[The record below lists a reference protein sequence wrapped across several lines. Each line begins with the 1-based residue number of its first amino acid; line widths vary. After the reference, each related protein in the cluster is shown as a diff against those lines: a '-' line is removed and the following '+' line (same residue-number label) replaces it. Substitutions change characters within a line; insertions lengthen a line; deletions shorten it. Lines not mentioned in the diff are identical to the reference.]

1 MPKFVPRQR
10 KHKVLERT
18 KPAHH
23 VPSDSNQVQIVPATK
38 SEKEEKRQRLKEE
51 LRAGQSKIS
60 SKKQKRLDKYIE
72 TKLKKDENVALLK
85 KLENAKI
92 DTAGFQSSKH
102 LGKRT
107 FKEFVEDGPA
117 RSRPSSSARHVNAA
131 DISDVDSEDSFEQD
145 NEEAFGVVNEDVV
158 PKVPELLTSV
168 GSGLRAPLAM
178 GEDGLPVI
186 QKRQRHKKPKEKVE
200 VAELPWE
207 GFDTESSGGNED
219 EYAEEEDV
227 TESVSAASDLDSE
240 DDSELGESQGVSSE
254 SEESES
260 EPSEISD
267 VSPVKPRS
275 SAFKSWATQQ
285 VNKSLGHVP
294 SYEQEHIA
302 SKTPPQIISQAKTP
316 NNSEV
321 TPSARAASADVEHLN
336 MGPNRKAFNVL
347 VERSNGIE
355 ETRANLPIV
364 AEEQKIMEAI
374 YNNPVVIVW
383 GATGSGKTTQVPQFL
398 FEAGYGN
405 AESSTPGMIGITQ
418 PRRVA
423 AVSMANRVR
432 DELGQHGEK
441 VAYQVRFDSSVSK
454 QTAIKFMTDG
464 ILLRELSQD
473 VMLSKYSVIIIDEA
487 HERSIN
493 TDVLIGM
500 LSRVVPLR
508 LKMSAIDASIK
519 PLKLIIMSATLRTSD
534 FLQNP
539 RLFRPNPAPPPLVQA
554 EGRQFPVTIHFAR
567 QTQRDYLEEVCNKV
581 IKGHR
586 KLPPG
591 GMLVFLTGQS
601 EIRSVKKQLLQAL
614 PSTESG
620 SEVGES
626 YFASSETPMET
637 EDVEFD
643 MTDINGNEPDE
654 VKFITDP
661 DEHNDETAWEEEGDA
676 FDLGEMP
683 SGALK
688 VHVLPLYSQLPTK
701 EQLKVFEAPPE
712 GSRLIILAT
721 NVAETS
727 LTIPGIKYVFD
738 AGRSKERVFDQ
749 STGVQS
755 FETKWI
761 SKASAE
767 QRAGRAGRTQ
777 AGHCYRLYSSAVYE
791 RDFTQHAEPEILRTP
806 IENVVLQLKSFHVE
820 NVLKFPF
827 PTPPSRDSLARAEKL
842 LKNLGALTA
851 DGRVTSTGTKLS
863 IYPVSPRLSKMLNV
877 CVSLH
882 PDLIGCTVVMA
893 AALSVGELFI
903 PENMAKV
910 SDEEPNS
917 EDEQTR
923 KDQTKARAFLCKTDP
938 RSDVTKMLTA
948 VLRYEMAEDKEDFCQ
963 RLFIRSKAMQEVT
976 KLRSQLMSIVRAN
989 NPSLII
995 PTQNPLPSAKQ
1006 CTDLNE
1012 MVASGY
1018 IDQVAIRADLAPN
1031 PPEMLRRPRRAIDV
1045 PYLPLIPL
1053 QSHPQ
1058 TLTDRAIFLHPT
1070 SVLARLNTKE
1080 LPKYVVYSHL
1090 QQSQP
1095 SSIETEQP
1103 VVMKTRMF
1111 PLAPVEAEQLAKL
1124 ANETPLL
1131 EYGKP
1136 ISHKIAVLGGIPERR
1151 ECWIVP
1157 SLVNEAGAMGW
1168 PLPARKVVQRKDL
1181 KVGWVIEKFLS

>member
-1 MPKFVPRQR
+1 MPKFVARQR
-10 KHKVLERT
+10 KHKVLERSKPT
-18 KPAHH
+18 KH
-23 VPSDSNQVQIVPATK
+23 VPSDSNQIQIVPTTK

-51 LRAGQSKIS
+51 LRAGRPNIS

-85 KLENAKI
+85 KLENAKV
-92 DTAGFQSSKH
+92 DTAGFQSSRH

-107 FKEFVEDGPA
+107 FKSFVEDGIA
-117 RSRPSSSARHVNAA
+117 RPRPSSSTRNTNAV
-131 DISDVDSEDSFEQD
+131 DVSDVDSEDSFEQD
-145 NEEAFGVVNEDVV
+145 NKEAFRVSNEDIAKKLVGHAAN
-158 PKVPELLTSV
+158 V
-168 GSGLRAPLAM
+168 GSGLKAPLIL
-178 GEDGLPVI
+178 GDDGLPI
-186 QKRQRHKKPKEKVE
+186 IQTRLRQKRSKGPVE

-207 GFDTESSGGNED
+207 GFDSESGGEVED
-219 EYAEEEDV
+219 EEKDEGPAP
-227 TESVSAASDLDSE
+227 ESVSAVSGLESDDDSQTE
-240 DDSELGESQGVSSE
+240 DSQGSNIESEKDDSETSVM
-254 SEESES
+254 
-260 EPSEISD
+260 SD
-267 VSPVKPRS
+267 ASLVRPRE

-294 SYEQEHIA
+294 SYEQECTAPEIP
-302 SKTPPQIISQAKTP
+302 SGPTMYTTRP
-316 NNSEV
+316 NNIKANS
-321 TPSARAASADVEHLN
+321 TIRAASLEADKRYPRS
-336 MGPNRKAFNVL
+336 GRKAFSVQ
-347 VERSNGIE
+347 VERPKDIQDARMS
-355 ETRANLPIV
+355 LPII

-374 YNNPVVIVW
+374 SSNSVVLVW
-383 GATGSGKTTQVPQFL
+383 GATGSGKTTQLPQFL

-423 AVSMANRVR
+423 AVSMASRVR
-432 DELGQHGEK
+432 FELGQHGDK

-454 QTAIKFMTDG
+454 QTAIKYMTDG

-508 LKMSAIDASIK
+508 LKMSTLDLSIK
-519 PLKLIIMSATLRTSD
+519 PLKLVIMSATLRTSD

-539 RLFRPNPAPPPLVQA
+539 RLFRPDPAPPPLVKA
-554 EGRQFPVTIHFAR
+554 EGRQFPVIIHFAR
-567 QTQRDYLEEVCNKV
+567 RTQRDYLEEVCNKV

-586 KLPPG
+586 KLPHG
-591 GMLVFLTGQS
+591 GMLVFLTGQN
-601 EIRSVKKQLLQAL
+601 EIKSVREKLLQTL
-614 PSTESG
+614 PSTRS
-620 SEVGES
+620 SSKAVNS
-626 YFASSETPMET
+626 HIASSETPMET
-637 EDVEFD
+637 EDLEFGQSD
-643 MTDINGNEPDE
+643 TNCDLDE
-654 VKFITDP
+654 VNLITGLEED
-661 DEHNDETAWEEEGDA
+661 DESAWEEKGDA

-688 VHVLPLYSQLPTK
+688 VHILPLYSQLSTK
-701 EQLKVFEAPPE
+701 EQLKVFEEPPE
-712 GSRLIILAT
+712 RSRLIILAT

-749 STGVQS
+749 TTGVQS
-755 FETKWI
+755 FETNWI

-806 IENVVLQLKSFHVE
+806 IESVVLQLKSFHVE

-827 PTPPSRDSLARAEKL
+827 PTPPSRDSLARAELL
-842 LKNLGALTA
+842 LKNLGALTT
-851 DGRVTSTGTKLS
+851 DGRVTSVGTKLS

-877 CVSLH
+877 CISLH
-882 PDLIGCTVVMA
+882 PDLMGHAIVIA

-903 PENMAKV
+903 LENMAKAP
-910 SDEEPNS
+910 DEEPDF

-923 KDQTKARAFLCKTDP
+923 KDQTRARAFFSKTDP
-938 RSDVTKMLTA
+938 RSDVTRLFTA
-948 VLRYEMAEDKEDFCQ
+948 VMRYQGADDKEEFCEKM
-963 RLFIRSKAMQEVT
+963 FIRSKAMEEVT
-976 KLRSQLMSIVRAN
+976 KLQSQLLSIVRAN
-989 NPSLII
+989 NASLFI
-995 PTQNPLPSAKQ
+995 PVKTALPSAKQ

-1018 IDQVAIRADLAPN
+1018 IDQVAIRADLAPS
-1031 PPEMLRRPRRAIDV
+1031 PLEALQRPRRAIDV
-1045 PYLPLIPL
+1045 PYIPLMPL

-1070 SVLARLNTKE
+1070 SVLARLTPKE
-1080 LPKYVVYSHL
+1080 LPKYVIYSHL

-1095 SSIETEQP
+1095 SSIETQQT

-1111 PLAPVEAEQLAKL
+1111 PLAPVEAEQLAIL
-1124 ANETPLL
+1124 THETPLL

-1136 ISHKIAVLGGIPERR
+1136 IGHKIAGLGGTPERR
-1151 ECWIVP
+1151 ECWVVP
-1157 SLVNEAGAMGW
+1157 SLTSGAGAMGW
-1168 PLPARKVVQRKDL
+1168 PLPARKVVQKKDL
-1181 KVGWVIEKFLS
+1181 KAGWVIEKFLS